1 MLREI
6 IRNPLEMDPAGLIPV
21 PQGPG
26 LGIDV
31 DEKAVER
38 FRA

>member
-1 MLREI
+1 M
-6 IRNPLEMDPAGLIPV
+6 IPV

-31 DEKAVER
+31 DEKAVQR
-38 FRA
+38 FRVN